1 MVIITADDFGKT
13 RHATD
18 SIMTCFSKG
27 RIMSASAMVFMEDS
41 ERAAGMAIQS
51 SIEIG
56 LHINFTMPFSA
67 PNVSKKIAGHHEK
80 IISYLT
86 RKKLSQ
92 VIYNPFLSSSFRYLF
107 QSQKEEFV
115 RLYGR
120 SPAFYNGHHHMHLC
134 ANMLLGRMLE
144 KGERVRR
151 TFTFDRG
158 EKSVVNRIYR
168 YMLDRYVS
176 SRYISTDCFYS
187 ILPIKDG
194 KRHQHILDRS
204 RSGCI
209 EIEVHPEN
217 AEELQF
223 LLSERFQNLLNQ
235 VTLGTFQSIQ
245 RQSA

>member
-18 SIMTCFSKG
+18 SIMTCFSRG
-27 RIMSASAMVFMEDS
+27 RITAASAMVFMEDS

-51 SIEIG
+51 NLEIG
-56 LHINFTMPFSA
+56 LHINFTTPFSA
-67 PNVSKKIAGHHEK
+67 PNVSKKITDHHEK

-92 VIYNPFLSSSFRYLF
+92 VIFNPFLDSSFRYLF

-120 SPAFYNGHHHMHLC
+120 SPDFYNGHHHMHLC
-134 ANMLLGRMLE
+134 ANMLLGRLIPA
-144 KGERVRR
+144 GEHVRG
-151 TFTFDRG
+151 TFTFGRG
-158 EKSVVNRIYR
+158 EKSAVNRLYR
-168 YMLDRYVS
+168 YMLDRYIS
-176 SRYISTDCFYS
+176 SRFISTDCFYS
-187 ILPIKDG
+187 ILPIIDE

-204 RSGCI
+204 RSGCV

-235 VTLGTFQSIQ
+235 VPLGTFQNLQ